1 MASTYTSNIGIEKIG
16 AGEQAGTWGT
26 TTNSNFDIIDRAING
41 VGAITLSGTTHTL
54 TTSDG
59 TLSDGQFKVLVLG
72 GSPSGTNT
80 ITIDPPDQDKLY
92 FVQNSSGQSATFTQ
106 GSGASV
112 TIANGKGAIIY
123 ADGAGSGAAV
133 VDLTAL
139 FATSQAIDNVV
150 IGGTTPAAITGT
162 TITAN
167 DSILPD
173 TSGGADIGSASAEFG
188 DVYIADDNNIKFGS
202 DQDVTVGYETTTG
215 TNSLKIAAKNGD
227 DLAITL
233 MADRGDNAGDEWQLK
248 TQNGSNHALTLSNDI
263 NTAGTHVTHM
273 TITPNST
280 VASSTVDFA
289 GIVKAAV
296 LGIENSSNDW
306 TFEVSSNTLV
316 FKYGGTGKM
325 KLDSSG
331 NLTVVGNIT
340 AYGSI

>member
-80 ITIDPPDQDKLY
+80 ITITPNDQDKLY

-123 ADGAGSGAAV
+123 ADGAASSAAV

-188 DVYIADDNNIKFGS
+188 DVYIADNNNIKFGS
-202 DQDVTVGYETTTG
+202 DQDITVGYDETTTD
-215 TNSLKIAAKNGD
+215 SLKIAAKDGSG
-227 DLAITL
+227 LAVTL
-233 MADRGDNAGDEWQLK
+233 MADNGDNAGDEWKLNVADGG
-248 TQNGSNHALTLSNDI
+248 TLTFGNDI

-273 TITPNST
+273 TMTPNST

-306 TFEVSSNTLV
+306 TFEVSSDVLI

-340 AYGSI
+340 AYGLI